1 MKLQT
6 LHENT
11 GFSFNGLGDLLSSE
25 SIEKVEQSFSSN
37 LKGMKQIGD
46 RSHGDKW
53 EGDFTDSLSTLNMV
67 VWEASTGRKY
77 VHFDISTNVEIVE
90 FLDADND
97 STAKYFSVG
106 MGFDDEKELLDYL
119 IHAPKVLAEQMGRFS
134 EWHFDMS
141 GEHGKLKLIKKGH
154 LGDGVTF
161 YAVGGKIEN
170 YPGASHQE
178 EPEVY

>member
-11 GFSFNGLGDLLSSE
+11 SFSFKGLEEMLSAE
-25 SIEKVEQSFSSN
+25 SIEKVSAAFSTAMN
-37 LKGMKQIGD
+37 GVKQIGD
-46 RSHGDKW
+46 RSYGDKW
-53 EGDFTDSLSTLNMV
+53 EGDFTDNLSTLKMV
-67 VWEASTGRKY
+67 VWEASNGRKY
-77 VHFDISTNVEIVE
+77 VHFDISTNIDIVE

-119 IHAPKVLAEQMGRFS
+119 IHSPKVLAEQIGRFS
-134 EWHFDMS
+134 EWYFDMS

-154 LGDGVTF
+154 LSDGVTF

-170 YPGASHQE
+170 YPGAAHQE
-178 EPEVY
+178 EPKVY